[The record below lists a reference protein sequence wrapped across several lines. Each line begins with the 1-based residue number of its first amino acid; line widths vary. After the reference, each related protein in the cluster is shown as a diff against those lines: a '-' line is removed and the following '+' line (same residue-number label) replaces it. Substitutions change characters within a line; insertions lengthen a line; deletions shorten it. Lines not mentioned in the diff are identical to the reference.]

1 MWKSLFLSLSS
12 VILVVGSLAAPTY
25 AELKAPAIGTRM
37 VWDCDGPYSR
47 RYDLTVARIDKG
59 VVRYEG
65 LMDRES
71 YFSEKHAGLT
81 GTSLWHKLFGER
93 MQWFDMEDFE
103 GFRQLVAG
111 SRFKGA
117 VSAVE
122 GDDKWV
128 WRYEV
133 SVGQSQ
139 TVNHGVL
146 GRVRLVPVS
155 EKRTVYHGTYWSNM
169 TTYLLPDEGVS
180 VSWVYEDPKGVE
192 HCDLVTLER

>member
-12 VILVVGSLAAPTY
+12 VILVVGSLAALAY

-65 LMDRES
+65 LMDGES

-81 GTSLWHKLFGER
+81 GTSLWHKLFGKR

-155 EKRTVYHGTYWSNM
+155 EKRTVVHGTYWSNM

-192 HCDLVTLER
+192 HCDLVALER